1 MGELEAERQGR
12 AKAERQ
18 RSDLSR
24 ELENLGERLNEA
36 SGATAAQI
44 ELNKKREAEVT
55 KIRRDIEETH
65 IQQEA
70 TIVGLKKKHQDAN
83 AEMQEQ
89 IEQLNK
95 IKAKIEKDKTV
106 IMHEISDAR
115 AATDEVNRS
124 KASAEKS
131 LKNLQG
137 NLNDLSK
144 KIEEA
149 NLTLGDM
156 ENGKRKLASENADLL
171 RQLQELENSANML
184 AKLKVSLA
192 DQLAEARAVA
202 DNEAKERQSL
212 LG

>member
-1 MGELEAERQGR
+1 MG
-12 AKAERQ
+12 
-18 RSDLSR
+18 
-24 ELENLGERLNEA
+24 
-36 SGATAAQI
+36 
-44 ELNKKREAEVT
+44 LNKKREAEVT
-55 KIRRDIEETH
+55 KLRRDLEETQ

-106 IMHEISDAR
+106 IMHETADVR

-124 KASAEKS
+124 KAASEKS
-131 LKNLQG
+131 LRNLQG
-137 NLNDLSK
+137 TLNDLNK

-156 ENGKRKLASENADLL
+156 ESGKRKLAAENADLL

-184 AKLKVSLA
+184 AKLKV
-192 DQLAEARAVA
+192 
-202 DNEAKERQSL
+202 
-212 LG
+212 

>member
-18 RSDLSR
+18 RSDLAR

-55 KIRRDIEETH
+55 KLRRDLEEAK

-70 TIVGLKKKHQDAN
+70 TIVGLKKKHQDAI

-89 IEQLNK
+89 VEQLNK

-106 IMHEISDAR
+106 IMHEIADAR

-131 LKNLQG
+131 LKNIQ
-137 NLNDLSK
+137 S
-144 KIEEA
+144 
-149 NLTLGDM
+149 TLGDM
-156 ENGKRKLASENADLL
+156 NKK
-171 RQLQELENSANML
+171 
-184 AKLKVSLA
+184 
-192 DQLAEARAVA
+192 
-202 DNEAKERQSL
+202 
-212 LG
+212 

>member
-18 RSDLSR
+18 RSDHAR

-36 SGATAAQI
+36 SGATSAQI

-55 KIRRDIEETH
+55 KLRRDLEEAK

-83 AEMQEQ
+83 AVMQEQ
-89 IEQLNK
+89 IEQLNE

-106 IMHEISDAR
+106 IMHEIADAR

-137 NLNDLSK
+137 SLNDLSK

-149 NLTLGDM
+149 NLTLGDL
-156 ENGKRKLASENADLL
+156 EAGKRKLAAENADLL
-171 RQLQELENSANML
+171 RQLQEH
-184 AKLKVSLA
+184 
-192 DQLAEARAVA
+192 
-202 DNEAKERQSL
+202 
-212 LG
+212 